1 MIVAS
6 YIEPN
11 GYRERG
17 IWQCGEKFFRNNLPK
32 GSEIIVC
39 LPLVVKGKTYAEKK
53 ANLHDLAVEWS
64 YSECEVFGNDGHLSM
79 GELIDVQNFF
89 ETNGKRYGLL
99 EEFRENA
106 IC

>member
-11 GYRERG
+11 GFRDYG
-17 IWQCGEKFFRNNLPK
+17 VWDCGEKFFRNNIPK

-39 LPLVVKGKTYAEKK
+39 IPLVVKGKTYAEKK
-53 ANLHDLAVEWS
+53 ACLHELAIDWS
-64 YSECEVFGNDGHLSM
+64 LNSNEIYGNEGSLSM
-79 GELIDVQNFF
+79 GELMDIYSFF
-89 ETNGKRYGLL
+89 EINGKRYGLL